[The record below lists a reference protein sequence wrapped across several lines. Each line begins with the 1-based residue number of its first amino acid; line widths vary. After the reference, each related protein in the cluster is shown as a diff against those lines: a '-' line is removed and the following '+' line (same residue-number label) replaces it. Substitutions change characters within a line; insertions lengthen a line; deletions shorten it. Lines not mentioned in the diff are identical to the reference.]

1 MTDVHGFCDE
11 RFNAVKEVFTN
22 NLASGADLGASC
34 AVSYQGEMVVDLWGG
49 YLDEQKTRPWQE
61 NTIINVYSTT
71 KTMSFLCA
79 LLLADRGELD
89 FDANVADYWPE
100 FAANG
105 KDNVKVWHI
114 MDHAAGLSGI
124 EEPMSTADLYNWDKV
139 CAALAA
145 QAPWWEPGTA
155 TGYHAM
161 TQGFLIGE
169 VVRRIT
175 GKTLGAFF
183 REEVTSKLGADF
195 YIGVPE
201 SEFSRI
207 ADLIPPPTTSLG
219 SDSQAKSIAAR
230 TFANPSIDAREST
243 TAAWRKAELPAGNGH
258 GNARSVAQIH
268 EILANF
274 GVAQGQRFLSEET
287 ARSLMQSRISGT
299 DLVMRAPM
307 SFGLGFGLIVN
318 PTRERNLCFW
328 GGWGGSTAII
338 DQDNQLSISYVM
350 NRMSPTLTGD
360 ERGKQV
366 RPSPGLVE
374 VVVAPDRLDALG
386 ICLGRAFRL
395 DRRIVVIVALRA
407 FVRRG
412 RRNESRESDYPR
424 ERKECLV
431 HR

>member
-1 MTDVHGFCDE
+1 VFNHGHDRVYQEKDMTEAHGFCDE
-11 RFNAVKEVFTN
+11 RFTAVREAFSN

-34 AVSYQGEMVVDLWGG
+34 AVSWRGEMVVDLWGG
-49 YLDEQKTRPWQE
+49 YLNEEKTTPWQE
-61 NTIINVYSTT
+61 NTIVNVYSTT

-105 KDNVKVWHI
+105 KENVKVWHC

-124 EEPMSTADLYNWDKV
+124 DEPMSAADLYDWDKV

-155 TGYHAM
+155 SGYHAM

-169 VVRRIT
+169 IVRRIT
-175 GKTLGAFF
+175 DKTLGAFF
-183 REEVTSKLGADF
+183 RDEVTTKLGADF

-201 SEFSRI
+201 SEFPRI
-207 ADLIPPPTTSLG
+207 GDLIPPQASRLAGDVGG
-219 SDSQAKSIAAR
+219 SDSIAAR
-230 TFANPSIDAREST
+230 TFANPSTDALESRT
-243 TAAWRKAELPAGNGH
+243 SAWRKAELPAANGH

-287 ARSLMQSRISGT
+287 ARSVMRSRISGE
-299 DLVMRAPM
+299 DLVLRLPM
-307 SFGLGFGLIVN
+307 SFGLGFGLIVD
-318 PTRERNLCFW
+318 PQRERNLCFW

-350 NRMSPTLTGD
+350 NRMNPTLTGD
-360 ERGKQV
+360 ERG
-366 RPSPGLVE
+366 
-374 VVVAPDRLDALG
+374 LG
-386 ICLGRAFRL
+386 ISQAAFQ
-395 DRRIVVIVALRA
+395 A
-407 FVRRG
+407 VR
-412 RRNESRESDYPR
+412 NL
-424 ERKECLV
+424 KA
-431 HR
+431 